1 MALSL
6 RRIYRIDFI
15 IVFLPFTISNGVFRI
30 VRAIFGCKT
39 EKNECKLEKTSI
51 TFGQLTRLSCI
62 WLMYS
67 LFVKCVRL
75 NGWLALSTS
84 ATIKTV
90 QQQQQQ
96 QYEIISPRFKRYTM
110 ARCYYILHWLFVR
123 ALAFKCEWCVN
134 LQKKRAHRYTHKH
147 TVANVHR

>member
-1 MALSL
+1 MNFICSMVFDIFALIQWRFRCVEFIELILSSCL
-6 RRIYRIDFI
+6 YR
-15 IVFLPFTISNGVFRI
+15 LPFQMEFSELF
-30 VRAIFGCKT
+30 VRIFGCKT
-39 EKNECKLEKTSI
+39 EKNGCELEKTSI

-96 QYEIISPRFKRYTM
+96 QQYEIIYRLASKDTPWRDAIIYFIGCLYVR
-110 ARCYYILHWLFVR
+110 LHS
-123 ALAFKCEWCVN
+123 N
-134 LQKKRAHRYTHKH
+134 
-147 TVANVHR
+147 ANGV